1 MVGGNKG
8 IIIVARP
15 ARLPQV
21 RLVSS
26 LAQSLGI
33 LFLLRFSLRRTSPPP
48 LASTFVFDYGG
59 QAGGFPIHS
68 FSGRGGRHFLYFFK
82 RSTIICLFRLC
93 YNLKMNKVEFNSF
106 NITGIAKE
114 SKFVTG
120 SNETN
125 ILRYGGGVE
134 SILQ

>member
-68 FSGRGGRHFLYFFK
+68 FSGRGGRQEDRGKTRGKNWATGKQSPFDRKLLN
-82 RSTIICLFRLC
+82 RS
-93 YNLKMNKVEFNSF
+93 NQ
-106 NITGIAKE
+106 
-114 SKFVTG
+114 
-120 SNETN
+120 
-125 ILRYGGGVE
+125 
-134 SILQ
+134 SILISVIFLCRSVHSFVRFPLSVERLPL